1 MARRDNLAGG
11 STMGSS
17 PTATSPDPLAPQPN
31 NPGMTASTGQAEG
44 VTQDLKN
51 EARNL
56 ANEAKE
62 QTTKVAGQAK
72 DFVSSALDQQKGQAA
87 DRLGSLAG
95 VLRDTA
101 NQLQEKDGGAGIG
114 KFADQ
119 AAGQVD
125 RVAQYLRDRD
135 LNTFVR
141 DTETFARRHPDVF
154 LGGTFLAGLLLARF
168 LKSSADNDT
177 WEGSPSAAYASYPS
191 ELGESRSTYGAD
203 YNQPYRPQ
211 QPYRPEPQGFGGE
224 ANFNEPITPVGG

>member
-1 MARRDNLAGG
+1 MGLGNSSGSESWQSQGQGG
-11 STMGSS
+11 QNQD
-17 PTATSPDPLAPQPN
+17 ATS
-31 NPGMTASTGQAEG
+31 G
-44 VTQDLKN
+44 VTGDMKN

-56 ANEAKE
+56 ANQAKE
-62 QTTKVAGQAK
+62 QTVKAAGQAK
-72 DFVSSALDQQKGQAA
+72 DFVSQALDQQKGQAA
-87 DRLGSLAG
+87 DRLGSLAS

-101 NQLQEKDGGAGIG
+101 SQLQEKDGGAGIG
-114 KFADQ
+114 RFADQ

-168 LKSSADNDT
+168 LKSSADNET
-177 WEGSPSAAYASYPS
+177 WEGTPSAAYASYPS
-191 ELGESRSTYGAD
+191 EFGESRSSYGAG
-203 YNQPYRPQ
+203 YNQ
-211 QPYRPEPQGFGGE
+211 QPYRPEPAPGFGGE